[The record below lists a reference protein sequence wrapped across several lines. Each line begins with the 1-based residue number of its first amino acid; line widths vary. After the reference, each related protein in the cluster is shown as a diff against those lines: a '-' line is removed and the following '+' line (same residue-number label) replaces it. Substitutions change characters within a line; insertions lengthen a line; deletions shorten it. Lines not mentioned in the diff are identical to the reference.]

1 MENIIPEEFK
11 RIELIY
17 SIENILLIEKGN
29 ITLLNNFSEYYEK
42 LEIKPID
49 ISTFKKNNYGKGSA
63 VRSRNGVVNG
73 SWKRKNR
80 FRGKDIEKFFIN
92 SYIKQLPQN
101 DSEKIRKIVIS
112 HLNKLNDKKFT
123 IIVKEFIDSLEEQVF
138 YETYEIINN
147 EIMNK
152 VFTDNHY
159 IYLYAKLIKEL
170 IINKKWQKKMFN
182 IIQNTSETD
191 EYGYY
196 WSLNRLDLSC
206 EKEYIGPFDTE
217 QDAIDDAI
225 LLHNYKC
232 SFCEFIEDKF
242 NCRDVFLNE
251 INDTVDEFD
260 LNIFAKNKY
269 FNFLKMIYWTV
280 EYNIFNTKV
289 LHYSL
294 LKLLETSEI
303 DSFIHLYDFIM
314 ENKLKF
320 NKDTQTFYEER
331 INNIIDSVQI
341 IPRIKFKLQS
351 HFKLKIKCSNIFEA
365 LALPSSN
372 ENSETTSIPIRSS
385 MSSSMSINEQN
396 IDCIISEYP
405 ITQDYDASIELF
417 KEINIIDYSLF
428 ITKLIFSILDSKESI
443 SVQLFELF
451 KMLVRDF
458 SEFSEEFGIFI
469 CKNMPGLYVDYSI
482 DYPKCSFIFSNLI
495 RTWFLLGN
503 IDKNDFINKL
513 NLKKT
518 VESVGSSHAEIVES
532 VDEDELYNLELFNVN
547 VVEKI

>member
-1 MENIIPEEFK
+1 MEDIIPEEFK
-11 RIELIY
+11 RIKLIY
-17 SIENILLIEKGN
+17 SIEDILSIGEGS
-29 ITLLNNFSEYYEK
+29 ITLLNNFREYYEK
-42 LEIKPID
+42 LEVKPID

-63 VRSRNGVVNG
+63 VRSRNGGVNG

-138 YETYEIINN
+138 YETYDIINN

-159 IYLYAKLIKEL
+159 IYLYAKLVKEL

-196 WSLNRLDLSC
+196 WSLNRLDMNC
-206 EKEYIGPFDTE
+206 EKEYVGPFDTE

-225 LLHNYKC
+225 VLHNYKF

-269 FNFLKMIYWTV
+269 CNFLKMVYWTV

-294 LKLLETSEI
+294 LKLLEASEI
-303 DSFIHLYDFIM
+303 DSFIHLYEFVM

-331 INNIIDSVQI
+331 VNNIIDSVQI
-341 IPRIKFKLQS
+341 IPRIKFKLQA
-351 HFKLKIKCSNIFEA
+351 HFKLKIKSSNIYEA

-372 ENSETTSIPIRSS
+372 ENSETNSIPIRSS
-385 MSSSMSINEQN
+385 MSMNEQN
-396 IDCIISEYP
+396 IECIISEYP

-417 KEINIIDYSLF
+417 KEINRMDYSLF
-428 ITKLIFSILDSKESI
+428 ITKIIFSILDSKESI

-469 CKNMPGLYVDYSI
+469 CKNMPRLYVDYSI
-482 DYPKCSFIFSNLI
+482 DYPKCSNIFTNLI

-503 IDKNDFINKL
+503 IDKNDFI
-513 NLKKT
+513 KKINSKKEGET
-518 VESVGSSHAEIVES
+518 VGTAGTAAGAVES
-532 VDEDELYNLELFNVN
+532 VDEDELYNLELFNMN

>member
-1 MENIIPEEFK
+1 MEDIIPEEFK
-11 RIELIY
+11 RIKLIY
-17 SIENILLIEKGN
+17 SIEDILSIGEGS
-29 ITLLNNFSEYYEK
+29 ITLLNNFREYYEK
-42 LEIKPID
+42 LEVKPID

-63 VRSRNGVVNG
+63 VRSRNGGVNG

-138 YETYEIINN
+138 YETYDIINN

-159 IYLYAKLIKEL
+159 IYLYAKLVKEL

-196 WSLNRLDLSC
+196 WSLNRLDMNC
-206 EKEYIGPFDTE
+206 EKEYVGPFDTE

-225 LLHNYKC
+225 VLHNYKF

-269 FNFLKMIYWTV
+269 CNFLKMVYWTV

-294 LKLLETSEI
+294 LKLLEASEI
-303 DSFIHLYDFIM
+303 DSFIHLYEFVM

-331 INNIIDSVQI
+331 VNNIIDSVQI
-341 IPRIKFKLQS
+341 IPRIKFKLQA
-351 HFKLKIKCSNIFEA
+351 HFKLKIKSSNIYEA

-372 ENSETTSIPIRSS
+372 ENSETNSIPIRSS
-385 MSSSMSINEQN
+385 MSMNEQN
-396 IDCIISEYP
+396 IECIISEYP

-417 KEINIIDYSLF
+417 KEINRIDYSLF
-428 ITKLIFSILDSKESI
+428 ITKIIFSILDSKESI

-482 DYPKCSFIFSNLI
+482 DYPKCSNIFTNLI

-503 IDKNDFINKL
+503 IDKNDFI
-513 NLKKT
+513 KKINSKKEGET
-518 VESVGSSHAEIVES
+518 VGTAGTAAGAVES
-532 VDEDELYNLELFNVN
+532 VDEDELYNLELFNMN

>member
-1 MENIIPEEFK
+1 MEDIIPEEFK
-11 RIELIY
+11 RIKLIY
-17 SIENILLIEKGN
+17 SIEDILSIGEGS
-29 ITLLNNFSEYYEK
+29 IALLNNFREYYEK
-42 LEIKPID
+42 LEVKPID
-49 ISTFKKNNYGKGSA
+49 ISTFKKNNYGMGSA
-63 VRSRNGVVNG
+63 VRSRNGGVNG
-73 SWKRKNR
+73 SWKRRNR

-138 YETYEIINN
+138 YETYDIINN

-159 IYLYAKLIKEL
+159 IYLYAKLVKEL

-196 WSLNRLDLSC
+196 WSLNRLDMNC
-206 EKEYIGPFDTE
+206 EKEYVGPFDTE

-225 LLHNYKC
+225 VLHNYKF

-269 FNFLKMIYWTV
+269 CNFLKMVYWTV

-294 LKLLETSEI
+294 LKLLEASEI
-303 DSFIHLYDFIM
+303 DSFIHLYEFVM

-331 INNIIDSVQI
+331 VNNIIDSVQI

-351 HFKLKIKCSNIFEA
+351 HFKLKIKSSNIYEA

-372 ENSETTSIPIRSS
+372 ENSETNSIPIRSS
-385 MSSSMSINEQN
+385 MSMNEQN
-396 IDCIISEYP
+396 IECIISEYP

-417 KEINIIDYSLF
+417 KEINRIDYSLF
-428 ITKLIFSILDSKESI
+428 ITKIIFSILDSKESI

-469 CKNMPGLYVDYSI
+469 CKNMSGLYVDYSI
-482 DYPKCSFIFSNLI
+482 DYPKCSNIFTNLI

-503 IDKNDFINKL
+503 IDKNDFI
-513 NLKKT
+513 KKINSKKEGENAGT
-518 VESVGSSHAEIVES
+518 AAGAIES
-532 VDEDELYNLELFNVN
+532 VDEDELYNLELFNMN